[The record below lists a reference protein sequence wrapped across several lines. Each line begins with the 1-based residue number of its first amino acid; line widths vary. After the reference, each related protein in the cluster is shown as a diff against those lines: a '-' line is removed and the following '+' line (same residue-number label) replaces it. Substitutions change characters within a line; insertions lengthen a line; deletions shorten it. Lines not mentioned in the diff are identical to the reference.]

1 MPFKICLTKDA
12 IKVTDKIG
20 INFPIHLHVLEL
32 YGTVWKNLGDVIL
45 DSVLAGLCL
54 PYDCY
59 LDKIQI
65 VVKDWLLV

>member
-1 MPFKICLTKDA
+1 MGL
-12 IKVTDKIG
+12 
-20 INFPIHLHVLEL
+20 NFPIHLHVLEL

-65 VVKDWLLV
+65 VVKDRLLV